1 MYVKIF
7 NQNSIGVQSQVEV
20 KHSSNPDSIGDNL
33 VASFSYFSSLLPV
46 RPKGGLI
53 RGSSLYSDV

>member
-1 MYVKIF
+1 MYVKVF
-7 NQNSIGVQSQVEV
+7 NQNSIGVQSQVEI
-20 KHSSNPDSIGDNL
+20 KHSNSIGDNL

-53 RGSSLYSDV
+53 RGSSLNSNV